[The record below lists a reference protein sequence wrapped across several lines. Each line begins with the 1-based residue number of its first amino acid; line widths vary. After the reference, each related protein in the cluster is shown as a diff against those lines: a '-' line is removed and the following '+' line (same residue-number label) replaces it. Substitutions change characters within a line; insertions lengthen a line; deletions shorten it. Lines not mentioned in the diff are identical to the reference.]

1 VIRNRLGQLDLS
13 GIAWSEVTKAARGHS
28 HAEIIRACEQAAK
41 DAILDERAT
50 LGTRD
55 LVKNLADRH
64 TPRE

>member
-1 VIRNRLGQLDLS
+1 
-13 GIAWSEVTKAARGHS
+13 VTKAARGHS